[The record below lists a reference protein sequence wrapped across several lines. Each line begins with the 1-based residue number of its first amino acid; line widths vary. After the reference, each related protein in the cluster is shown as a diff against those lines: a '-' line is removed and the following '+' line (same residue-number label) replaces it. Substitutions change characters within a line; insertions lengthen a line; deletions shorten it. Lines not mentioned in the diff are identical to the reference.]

1 MAKLFIH
8 DHPLTDDE
16 LALIRA
22 KRFLSLSPQDRI
34 RQMLSLISCTLILRK
49 SHDLPKER
57 LIIKPLLAVELKKIH
72 SID

>member
-8 DHPLTDDE
+8 DHPITDDE

-22 KRFLSLSPQDRI
+22 QRFLSLSPQERV
-34 RQMLSLISCTLILRK
+34 RQMLSLISSTLILRK

-57 LIIKPLLAVELKKIH
+57 LIIKPL
-72 SID
+72 